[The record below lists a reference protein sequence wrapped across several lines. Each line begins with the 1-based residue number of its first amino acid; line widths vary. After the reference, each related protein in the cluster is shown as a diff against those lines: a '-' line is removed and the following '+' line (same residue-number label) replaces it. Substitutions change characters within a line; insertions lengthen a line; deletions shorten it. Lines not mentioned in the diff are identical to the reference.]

1 MVYVDNEGN
10 EKKTGGETD
19 SDIVLRELPFRI
31 GQLYNTEDGRR
42 ALRDIFAL
50 QLFDNVQ
57 VCRPPVL
64 KTQHQT
70 ATPAPRGLCI
80 QCMH

>member
-1 MVYVDNEGN
+1 MVYVDNMGN
-10 EKKTGGETD
+10 PKKNGGETD
-19 SDIVLRELPFRI
+19 TDIVLRELPFQI

-57 VCRPPVL
+57 VCV
-64 KTQHQT
+64 
-70 ATPAPRGLCI
+70 RGLFIFGSGCWL
-80 QCMH
+80 MVNGTS

>member
-1 MVYVDNEGN
+1 MTCTNCFRQVDNINVVYVDNMGN
-10 EKKTGGETD
+10 PKKNGGETD
-19 SDIVLRELPFRI
+19 TDIVIRELPFQI

-57 VCRPPVL
+57 VCS
-64 KTQHQT
+64 
-70 ATPAPRGLCI
+70 
-80 QCMH
+80 